1 MGDIPLYT
9 TPELSLTVTGAPMI
23 SLKKP
28 EGSLGAGAAA
38 VEAPLGAAVDI
49 LLVFF
54 RD

>member
-1 MGDIPLYT
+1 
-9 TPELSLTVTGAPMI
+9 MI

-28 EGSLGAGAAA
+28 EGSLGAGAA

-49 LLVFF
+49 LLVIF